1 MKSRLI
7 YIVLGA
13 FMVSCSA
20 KKFLPE
26 GELYFAGHEFEYNK
40 EQESVPGSLR
50 DRLSNEIQ
58 PDPVIKVLG
67 SRPEAWFYGI
77 AGETEKEK
85 GIKYFI
91 KYKLGASPVYVDNID
106 QERNVNFL
114 ESILVSEGFFRANVE
129 SRIDSSKREAKVVY
143 MVDQGTPYR
152 YDSLFVCE
160 EPGTI
165 CRPTDSLLQS
175 SSIDMGDLFSRTQLE
190 TQRTRIGD
198 HFRSQGYY
206 YFRPDYI
213 KYQVDS
219 AHMNHTVKVRAYV
232 EEGLPVG
239 VLQPYILVYVIAD
252 FSGNEPHVDTIPG
265 RIDVIT
271 GRFNQFVKPEKILP
285 FIALQPG
292 EPFSLEDQRTTLRQ
306 LNRLE
311 VFEYVNLRFTADTSA
326 GSYEL
331 RAELLTSPRKKQI
344 ISTEI
349 TISTNSNNF
358 TGPGIRAE
366 YNNRNLFRG
375 AEKLRISAAGR
386 YETQLS
392 GSRRGTAL
400 FEIDLQADLLIPRV
414 SGPFNLAQGSGNVPR
429 TKYGLAY
436 RLFNQPDF
444 YAQSAFGANY
454 GYEWLSGTE
463 HYHDLKI
470 VNIDYLALLRSS
482 EQLDA
487 LLADNLFFRESFANQ
502 VIMGPSYQYNYMP
515 ESKTRQRLRYFF
527 HGAVDVSG
535 NLAYLGNRLIYGRP
549 ELSEDGEPDSY
560 TLFGVPFSQFTRL
573 QQDHRLY
580 IRLDRNNELVSRVN
594 LGIGIPYANSNVLP
608 FSKQFFVGG
617 PSSLRAFQPRGLGP
631 GTYFNPDQQFNSFF
645 DQTGDL
651 MIEFNLEHR
660 FGLGSF
666 FEGAIFTDIGN
677 VWLLEEN
684 AERPGGKFNWDDFGK
699 EMAVATGVGIR
710 LDLSAI
716 LIRLDVAFPG
726 RLPYLPEGERWVFD
740 KVSFSRDWRRDNLIW
755 NIGIGYPF

>member
-1 MKSRLI
+1 MKNRI
-7 YIVLGA
+7 VYIILGVL
-13 FMVSCSA
+13 MVSCSA

-26 GELYFAGHEFEYNK
+26 GELYFAGHQFEYNK
-40 EQESVPGSLR
+40 EDESVPQNLK
-50 DRLSNEIQ
+50 DRLSDEIQ
-58 PDPVIKVLG
+58 PDPVTKILG
-67 SRPEAWFYGI
+67 SRPEAWFHGI

-85 GIKYFI
+85 GLKYFI
-91 KYKLGASPVYVDNID
+91 KYKLGSPPVYVDDINQD
-106 QERNVNFL
+106 RNVNFL
-114 ESILVSEGFFRANVE
+114 ESILVSEGFFRANVN

-143 MVDQGTPYR
+143 MIDQGTPYR

-160 EPGTI
+160 EPSSI
-165 CRPTDSLLQS
+165 CAPTDSLLRNS
-175 SSIDMGDLFSRTQLE
+175 SLKMGNLFSRTELE
-190 TQRTRIGD
+190 NQRTRIGD

-206 YFRPDYI
+206 YFRRNYV

-219 AHMNHTVKVRAYV
+219 TQMNNTVKIRAYI

-239 VLQPYILVYVIAD
+239 VLQPYTLVYVIAD
-252 FSGNEPHVDTIPG
+252 LSGNEPHVDTIPG
-265 RIDVIT
+265 NINVIT

-285 FIALQPG
+285 FIALRPG

-311 VFEYVNLRFTADTSA
+311 VFEYVNLRFTTDTSA

-344 ISTEI
+344 ISTEL
-349 TISTNSNNF
+349 TVSTNSNNF
-358 TGPGIRAE
+358 TGPGARVE

-375 AEKLRISAAGR
+375 AEKLRLSAAGR
-386 YETQLS
+386 YEMQLS

-400 FEIDLQADLLIPRV
+400 FEIDLSADLLIPRV
-414 SGPFNLAQGSGNVPR
+414 SGPFNMAKGSGNVPR
-429 TKYGLAY
+429 TKYGLSY

-444 YAQSAFGANY
+444 YAQSAFGASY

-463 HYHDLKI
+463 HHHDLKLI
-470 VNIDYLALLRSS
+470 NIDYLRLLRSS
-482 EQLDA
+482 ERLDA

-502 VIMGPSYQYNYMP
+502 VILGPSYQYTYMP
-515 ESKTRQRLRYFF
+515 ERKRRRLHYMFL
-527 HGAVDVSG
+527 GAIDFSG
-535 NLAYLGNRLIYGRP
+535 NLAYLGNRLAYGERTTD
-549 ELSEDGEPDSY
+549 ENGETINY

-580 IRLDRNNELVSRVN
+580 LRIDRNNELVSRINV
-594 LGIGIPYANSNVLP
+594 GVGIPYANSNVLP

-645 DQTGDL
+645 DQTGDML
-651 MIEFNLEHR
+651 IEFNLEHR
-660 FGLGSF
+660 FGLGGF

-677 VWLLEEN
+677 VWLLKEN
-684 AERPGGKFNWDDFGK
+684 EERPGGEFNWNTFGK
-699 EMAVATGVGIR
+699 QMAVATGVGIR